1 MTGDVKKLMEK
12 GRRSLAAAEQLYKS
26 RDYDFSASRA
36 YYAMFYL
43 AEAALLAKGLAF
55 SKHSQVIS
63 AFSQHLVKGG
73 HVPRKL
79 HQALYRAFELRNR
92 GDYAADPFPAK
103 EAKGAL
109 DAAREFIAALET
121 HLKRPRSP
129 R

>member
-1 MTGDVKKLMEK
+1 MSTEVEKLIAK
-12 GRRSLAAAEQLYKS
+12 GRRSLAAAEKLSQS
-26 RDYDFSASRA
+26 GDYDFSASRA

-55 SKHSQVIS
+55 SKHSRVIS
-63 AFSQHLVKGG
+63 AFSEHMVTPG

-92 GDYAADPFPAK
+92 GDYSAEAFPAK
-103 EAKGAL
+103 EAKATL
-109 DAAREFIAALET
+109 DAAREFVGALEIY
-121 HLKRPRSP
+121 LKRPRQQ

>member
-63 AFSQHLVKGG
+63 AF
-73 HVPRKL
+73 
-79 HQALYRAFELRNR
+79 RN
-92 GDYAADPFPAK
+92 
-103 EAKGAL
+103 
-109 DAAREFIAALET
+109 T
-121 HLKRPRSP
+121 W
-129 R
+129 

>member
-1 MTGDVKKLMEK
+1 MTGEVEKLIEK

-26 RDYDFSASRA
+26 GDYDFSASRA

-55 SKHSQVIS
+55 SKHAQVIA
-63 AFSQHLVKGG
+63 AFSEHLVRAG

-92 GDYAADPFPAK
+92 ADYAAEPFPPK
-103 EAKGAL
+103 EAKAL
-109 DAAREFIAALET
+109 LEAAREFIAALQT
-121 HLKRPRSP
+121 HLKRPRP
-129 R
+129 HK